1 MAEQAATIFPA
12 ELDDPHFQKKKEQLD
27 RGWRPYR
34 VEFKKWFFEHYHDNK
49 NVNREEILLWEQMI
63 RVVQERRVEKVK
75 IYSFISNFIVI
86 GV

>member
-1 MAEQAATIFPA
+1 M
-12 ELDDPHFQKKKEQLD
+12 
-27 RGWRPYR
+27 
-34 VEFKKWFFEHYHDNK
+34 EFKKWFFEHYHDNK
-49 NVNREEILLWEQMI
+49 NMNRKEILLWEQMI